1 MLPQGSDAGLDSA
14 RVFGLYILPVS
25 AAITIGEAA
34 LKRIGRTPEARV
46 RWLLAFARVD
56 VARLSET
63 KRRAAWDGVFAVQS
77 RQPVRV
83 PPRVDTLAT
92 TQDTLREALVA
103 LATGSPYNLWV
114 PGMTWT
120 LRPPTPRPAGRRR
133 SDPIVRESVEAK
145 ITRDAMPAMVVQA
158 LVDDLNA
165 IGADRLRACPLE
177 TDSTRCGVMF
187 LATRRQRYCSRRHAQ
202 AAAWQTYSIKRKVR
216 RTR

>member
-1 MLPQGSDAGLDSA
+1 M
-14 RVFGLYILPVS
+14 
-25 AAITIGEAA
+25 TTGEAA
-34 LKRIGRTPEARV
+34 RQRIGRTPDARV

-56 VARLSET
+56 VARLSEAE
-63 KRRAAWDGVFAVQS
+63 RRAAWDRVFAVQS

-83 PPRVDTLAT
+83 PPHVETLAT
-92 TQDTLREALVA
+92 TQDTLREALAA

-120 LRPPTPRPAGRRR
+120 LQPPTPRPSGRRR

-145 ITRDAMPAMVVQA
+145 IMRGTMPAMVVQA

-177 TDSTRCGVMF
+177 TDGTRCGVIF
-187 LATRRQRYCSRRHAQ
+187 LATRRQRFCSRRHAQ
-202 AAAWQTYSIKRKVR
+202 AAAWLTYSSKRKVR
-216 RTR
+216 RKG